1 MTQPSPSAPGR
12 PPLSAMESQRAVHT
26 GLVTALISVSGAVT
40 LPATL
45 ILLLAI
51 HSAASNAP
59 HGYGIIFGTV
69 LGLPLAAV
77 AVVLSIVGLVIMAAE
92 RNSVAPRSRM
102 VLQAAGFTVIGVN
115 VILVAVDLYMFFTK

>member
-1 MTQPSPSAPGR
+1 
-12 PPLSAMESQRAVHT
+12 MESQRAVHT

>member
-1 MTQPSPSAPGR
+1 MTDPSPSAPVR
-12 PPLSAMESQRAVHT
+12 PPLSTTESQRAVHT
-26 GLVTALISVSGAVT
+26 GLVTAVMSIGGTVT
-40 LPATL
+40 LPALL
-45 ILLLAI
+45 ILWLAI
-51 HSAASNAP
+51 HSAANDAP